1 MDDQHMTEGT
11 DNLPLSPTSKQT
23 CRAHNAAGKP
33 CRAGVRPG
41 AAYCFQHDP
50 ARVGAAQAARVAGGK
65 ARAKPAPAPPI
76 DLSTPEL
83 QRRAIEETIDRVRR
97 GDEPL
102 NIGRFVI
109 YAISVVRG
117 VFEDDLLA
125 RLEALEARHA
135 QKP

>member
-1 MDDQHMTEGT
+1 MHD
-11 DNLPLSPTSKQT
+11 LPPATKQT
-23 CRAHNAAGKP
+23 CQALNAAGQP
-33 CRAGVRPG
+33 CRSGVRLG

-50 ARVGAAQAARVAGGK
+50 ARQEAARAARMAGGK
-65 ARAKPAPAPPI
+65 ARARPAPAPPI

-102 NIGRFVI
+102 NVGRFVI

-117 VFEDDLLA
+117 VFDDDQA
-125 RLEALEARHA
+125 RRLDELEAKYAAKL
-135 QKP
+135 